1 MTDDSILDDPFHFS
15 AWAAYLDQ
23 MAIGGTC
30 PPDREATRVRAYRYY
45 EQALAE
51 KNGGRRAD

>member
-30 PPDREATRVRAYRYY
+30 PPDREATRVRPLTAITNKPSPKRT
-45 EQALAE
+45 A
-51 KNGGRRAD
+51 GVG